1 MELTGAAQHRG
12 GGGLARR
19 GDVCQGWWRMVTD
32 GELRRFLWTG
42 KETAEV
48 SYTPQPRGGGK
59 ARVEAAI
66 TGEVKSGGDLV

>member
-1 MELTGAAQHRG
+1 
-12 GGGLARR
+12 
-19 GDVCQGWWRMVTD
+19 MVTD